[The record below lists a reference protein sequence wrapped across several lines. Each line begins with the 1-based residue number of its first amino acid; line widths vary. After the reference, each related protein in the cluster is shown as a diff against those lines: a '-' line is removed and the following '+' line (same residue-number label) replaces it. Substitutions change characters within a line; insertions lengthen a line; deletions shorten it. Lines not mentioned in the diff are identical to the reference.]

1 MTVRELIENKNIT
14 LYRLSKNSG
23 IPYTTV
29 NDIYHGR
36 TGLDKC
42 TAETVYK
49 LSKELGVSMEELLIP
64 CLSES
69 TDFELYKS
77 SVCHRLKE
85 LGDIDFIAETLQ
97 HDNISKLYHRKMYP
111 ESLYLLA
118 MLDYVSR
125 VNNIPLCTKYKE
137 LRNVKLE
144 ETLYPAGI
152 LAMAVISGQSKIKE
166 DALSQSIPEFLRHN
180 IIESEVRN
188 VI

>member
-1 MTVRELIENKNIT
+1 MMLQELLERENMT
-14 LYRLSKNSG
+14 LYKLSKNSG
-23 IPYTTV
+23 VPYTTV

-36 TGLDKC
+36 TGLGKC

-49 LSKELGVSMEELLIP
+49 LSKALSVSMEELLLPYLI
-64 CLSES
+64 ER

-85 LGDIDFIAETLQ
+85 SGDMAFIAETLQ
-97 HDNISKLYHRKMYP
+97 QDNISKLYRRKMYP

-125 VNNIPLCTKYKE
+125 ENNIPLCTKYDA

-144 ETLYPAGI
+144 ETLYPAGV
-152 LAMAVISGQSKIKE
+152 LVMNTVIGNNKIKE
-166 DALSQSIPEFLRHN
+166 DALSQAIPEFIRHN
-180 IIESEVRN
+180 IVESEVRN